1 MRQFFK
7 ILRFGQPYRRY
18 AVLNGVFNL
27 LATVFHLASMLLLIP
42 FLQLL
47 MGQTELVHVRPAF
60 AWTKDALQQTFQYGL
75 THLIG
80 TQGQLPALAWIC
92 GGVVLLFL
100 MKNVFRYFAVVAI
113 CVFRNRI
120 IHDLRARIY
129 DKMLELPLRYHSG
142 ERKGDLLSVITN
154 DMQVLEYSVMYSIE
168 MVFREPIAVIL
179 FIGTMVTL
187 SAKLTLISLLL
198 LPISGIIIAR
208 VSKSLRKRGTR
219 VQEKSADLLARVEE
233 TLGGIRVVK
242 AFNGEADMRR
252 RFERE
257 NELLTRAS
265 ISLLRRQDVASPLS
279 ETMGAAVMA
288 LMAYIGGSLALGTP
302 PELAG
307 TTFIAYIAIFSQL
320 LTPIKGFSQGWSG
333 IVRGSASAQRVF
345 DLLAVENTVKEKPG
359 ALALD
364 ALRVAVEFKDVSFT
378 YDTPSPGSG
387 TQGERRVLDGINL
400 TIPKGKSVALVGA
413 SGGGKS
419 TMAGLLPRFF
429 DVTSGTVLIDGTD
442 IRDLRIGDLRGLMG
456 IVTQDSIL
464 FNDTIASNIAFGRP
478 GTSEE
483 DIARAATIANADGF
497 IRQLENGY
505 RTNIGDGGNR
515 LSGGQKQRI
524 AIARAVLKDPVIL
537 ILDEATSALDTE
549 SERLVQDALFK
560 LMKDRTSLVIAHR
573 LSTIQH
579 CDEICVLQEGR
590 IVERGT
596 HAALLAANGAYARLV
611 GMQAFD

>member
-1 MRQFFK
+1 MRQFFR
-7 ILRFGQPYRRY
+7 ILRFGRPYRRY
-18 AVLNGVFNL
+18 AVMNGVFNL
-27 LATVFHLASMLLLIP
+27 LATVFHLASMLLLVP

-47 MGQTELVHVRPAF
+47 VNKHSTAAVVVEGSRPAF
-60 AWTKDALQQTFQYGL
+60 AFDKAALKACYEWYLQHF
-75 THLIG
+75 IS
-80 TQGQLPALAWIC
+80 TQGELGALAWVCVAI
-92 GGVVLLFL
+92 VVLFL
-100 MKNVFRYFAVVAI
+100 LKNIFRYMAVSAI

-120 IHDLRARIY
+120 IHELRSRLY

-179 FIGTMVTL
+179 FIATMIGF
-187 SAKLTLISLLL
+187 SAKLTLVSLVL
-198 LPISGIIIAR
+198 LPLSGLLIAR
-208 VSKSLRKRGTR
+208 ISKSLRKRGTR

-242 AFNGEADMRR
+242 AFNGEDDMRR

-257 NELLTRAS
+257 NEMLTRSS
-265 ISLLRRQDVASPLS
+265 IALLRRQDVASPLS

-288 LMAYIGGSLALGTP
+288 VMAYIGGSLVLGTP
-302 PELAG
+302 PELDGSA
-307 TTFIAYIAIFSQL
+307 FIAYIAIFSQL

-345 DLLAVENTVKEKPG
+345 DLLAVENTVREKP
-359 ALALD
+359 D
-364 ALRVAVEFKDVSFT
+364 ARRVERFSGSVEFRNVSFA
-378 YDTPSPGSG
+378 YD
-387 TQGERRVLDGINL
+387 ERKVLEGIDL
-400 TIPKGKSVALVGA
+400 VIPKGKSVALVGA

-429 DVTSGTVLIDGTD
+429 DVTSGAVLIDGVD
-442 IRDLRIGDLRGLMG
+442 IRDLRINDLRALMG

-464 FNDTIASNIAFGRP
+464 FNDTVANNIAFGRP

-483 DIARAATIANADGF
+483 DIARAAAIANADGF
-497 IRQLENGY
+497 IKQLDNGY

-524 AIARAVLKDPVIL
+524 AIARAVLKDPAIL

-579 CDEICVLQEGR
+579 CDEICVLQAGR

-596 HAALLAANGAYARLV
+596 HAALMSANGAYARLV
-611 GMQAFD
+611 NMQAFD

>member
-7 ILRFGQPYRRY
+7 ILRFGRPYRRY

-27 LATVFHLASMLLLIP
+27 LATVFHLASMLLLVP

-47 MGQTELVHVRPAF
+47 VNKHGTAVAAGASEQPSFAF
-60 AWTKDALQQTFQYGL
+60 DKSVLKAYYEWHLQYF
-75 THLIG
+75 IS
-80 TQGQLPALAWIC
+80 TQGELGALAWVCVAI
-92 GGVVLLFL
+92 VVLFL
-100 MKNVFRYFAVVAI
+100 LKNIFRYMAVSAI

-120 IHDLRARIY
+120 IHELRSRIY

-179 FIGTMVTL
+179 FIATMIGF
-187 SAKLTLISLLL
+187 SAKLTLISLVL
-198 LPISGIIIAR
+198 LPLSGLLIAR
-208 VSKSLRKRGTR
+208 ISKSLRKRGTR

-242 AFNGEADMRR
+242 AFNGEDDMRR

-257 NELLTRAS
+257 NEMLTRSS
-265 ISLLRRQDVASPLS
+265 IALLRRQDVASPLS

-288 LMAYIGGSLALGTP
+288 VMAYIGGSLVLGTP
-302 PELAG
+302 PELDGSA
-307 TTFIAYIAIFSQL
+307 FIAYIAIFSQL

-345 DLLAVENTVKEKPG
+345 DLLAVENTVKERP
-359 ALALD
+359 D
-364 ALRVAVEFKDVSFT
+364 ARAINGLRSAVEFKDVSFA
-378 YDTPSPGSG
+378 YD
-387 TQGERRVLDGINL
+387 ERKVLDGINL
-400 TIPKGKSVALVGA
+400 SIPKGRSVALVGA

-429 DVTSGTVLIDGTD
+429 DVTSGTVLIDGAD
-442 IRDLRIGDLRGLMG
+442 IRELRINDLRALMG

-464 FNDTIASNIAFGRP
+464 FNDTVANNIAFGRP

-483 DIARAATIANADGF
+483 NIARAAAIANADGF
-497 IRQLENGY
+497 IRQLDNGY

-524 AIARAVLKDPVIL
+524 AIARAVLKDPAIL

-579 CDEICVLQEGR
+579 CDEICVLQSGS

-596 HAALLAANGAYARLV
+596 HGQLMASNGVYRKLV
-611 GMQAFD
+611 EMQAFD